1 MPTNAQL
8 AALESSGDDRI
19 SLLAD
24 GAALLSGA
32 GESAPAVLVRLL
44 VERLGEG
51 CRIDQVEGDAVLA
64 GDASLP
70 CRLTLSLG
78 PAATL
83 RLYRRAPLE
92 HGWRVVVIELATR
105 VGWELELA
113 RLRRSAD
120 EAAGS
125 FRELLRAG
133 SHEVRTPL
141 SALKLQL
148 QGLERQ
154 LQRAVPDVASLEA
167 RLSRCCLQIERVEE
181 GIERLLG
188 AGLPRR
194 RTELGPVDLAQLAL
208 DVGVR
213 LSAALK
219 RAGCAMTVRVSA
231 RPVGDWD
238 AAGLERAVT
247 ALVDHARKHGAGR
260 PIEMAVSDEGA
271 TARLSITDG
280 GPPLAA
286 DELAELF
293 SPLGRAAW
301 QRHFGSTGL
310 AVERC
315 RDEIRA
321 MGGRFTLESGPQRT
335 EYAIELPL

>member
-32 GESAPAVLVRLL
+32 GDRAPAVLARLL
-44 VERLGEG
+44 VERVGEG
-51 CRIDQVEGDAVLA
+51 CSIDQLDRDVVLA

-70 CRLTLSLG
+70 CRLTLSLS

-83 RLYRRAPLE
+83 RLFRRAPLE
-92 HGWRVVVIELATR
+92 RGWQVVVIELATR

-113 RLRRSAD
+113 RLRREAD

-154 LQRAVPDVASLEA
+154 LQREVPDVASLEA
-167 RLSRCCLQIERVEE
+167 RLGRCCLQLERVEE
-181 GIERLLG
+181 GIERLLD

-194 RTELGPVDLAQLAL
+194 PREPEPVDLAQLAL
-208 DVGVR
+208 DVAVKF
-213 LSAALK
+213 SKPLK
-219 RAGCAMTVRVSA
+219 RAGCALTVRVSA

-238 AAGLERAVT
+238 AEGLERAVT
-247 ALVDHARKHGAGR
+247 ALLDHARKHGAGR

-271 TARLSITDG
+271 SARLSITDG

-293 SPLGRAAW
+293 SPLGRATW

-315 RDEIRA
+315 RDEIGA
-321 MGGRFTLESGPQRT
+321 MGGRFTLESGPKRT
-335 EYAIELPL
+335 EYALELPL

>member
-1 MPTNAQL
+1 MPTTPQL
-8 AALESSGDDRI
+8 AALETSGDQHI

-32 GESAPAVLVRLL
+32 GERAPAVLARLL
-44 VERLGEG
+44 VERVGEG
-51 CRIDQVEGDAVLA
+51 CRIDREGGDALLA
-64 GDASLP
+64 GDAAPP

-78 PAATL
+78 PTANL

-92 HGWRVVVIELATR
+92 HAWQVVVIELANR

-113 RLRRSAD
+113 RLRRSAE

-167 RLSRCCLQIERVEE
+167 RVGRCCLQLERVEE
-181 GIERLLG
+181 GMARLFD

-194 RTELGPVDLAQLAL
+194 RAERGPVDLAQLAL
-208 DVGVR
+208 EVGVNQ
-213 LSAALK
+213 AEPLK
-219 RAGCAMTVRVSA
+219 RAGCALTVRVSA
-231 RPVGDWD
+231 RPIGDWD

-247 ALVDHARKHGAGR
+247 ALLDHARKHGAGR
-260 PIEMAVSDEGA
+260 PIEMAVSDEGGL
-271 TARLSITDG
+271 ARLSITDG

-286 DELAELF
+286 GELAELF

-321 MGGRFTLESGPQRT
+321 MGGRLTLESGARHT
-335 EYAIELPL
+335 EYALELPL